1 MDQKSVI
8 EIAKQFGLTIES
20 AEDSENEPAYKIYK
34 GAKQVFAG
42 NENVVRDFLSTYESE
57 RPGLLD
63 GSMYGYVE

>member
-1 MDQKSVI
+1 MDQKSVV

-20 AEDSENEPAYKIYK
+20 AGDPESEPAYKIYK

-42 NENVVRDFLSTYESE
+42 NENVVRDFLSTYEAG

-63 GSMYGYVE
+63 GSMYGYLE